1 MGPTTAFKVGNF
13 SDRGWGISVILST
26 DDQWMKLA
34 VEGVDY
40 GQGFL
45 FSRPIEAEA
54 VANLLGNINKRD
66 EQSLTVR

>member
-1 MGPTTAFKVGNF
+1 MVQLGKLLGLTTVPE
-13 SDRGWGISVILST
+13 GIET